1 MVKRLYLCRHGQ
13 TEFNTRGLAQ
23 GRCDSP
29 LTELGV
35 KQALKARDY
44 FIKNKI
50 EYTDVYCSPLGRA
63 KSTCKL
69 ITGVD
74 GVCLDG
80 LIEMHFGSLDGGDYL
95 KCREYQDDYTSIGG
109 ENREIAG
116 DRMMATLTDVMN
128 KSEGNVVA
136 ISHATVGRCF
146 YYKVIGHFDPDFRIP
161 NCGIC
166 VYEYDGN
173 KFKFIEMVVPNA

>member
-13 TEFNTRGLAQ
+13 TEFNIKGLAQ

-29 LTELGV
+29 LTDLGV
-35 KQALKARDY
+35 KQALSARDY

-63 KSTCKL
+63 RSTCKL
-69 ITGVD
+69 ITGRD

-80 LIEMHFGSLDGGDYL
+80 LVEMHFGSLDGDDYL
-95 KCREYQDDYTSIGG
+95 KCKEYHDDFTSIGG
-109 ENREIAG
+109 ENVAMVE
-116 DRMMATLTDVMN
+116 DRVYSALYDVMN

-136 ISHATVGRCF
+136 VSHAVAGRCF
-146 YYKVIGHFDPDFRIP
+146 YYRVVGYDPEFRVP

-166 VYEYDGN
+166 VYEYDGD
-173 KFKFIEMVVPNA
+173 KFRFVEMVDPNA

>member
-13 TEFNTRGLAQ
+13 TEFNTKGLAQ

-29 LTELGV
+29 LTDLGV
-35 KQALKARDY
+35 KQALSARDY

-50 EYTDVYCSPLGRA
+50 KYSDVYCSPLGRTRT
-63 KSTCKL
+63 TCKL

-74 GVCLDG
+74 GVFLDG
-80 LIEMHFGSLDGGDYL
+80 LIEMHFGSLDGDDYR
-95 KCREYQDDYTSIGG
+95 KCQEYHDDYTSIGG

-116 DRMMATLTDVMN
+116 NRMMETLTKIMEE
-128 KSEGNVVA
+128 SRGNVVA
-136 ISHATVGRCF
+136 VSHATVSRCF
-146 YYKVIGHFDPDFRIP
+146 YYKVVGHFDPSFRVP

-166 VYEYDGN
+166 VYEYEDG
-173 KFKFIEMVVPNA
+173 KFSFIEMVDPNA

>member
-13 TEFNTRGLAQ
+13 TEFNIKGLAQ

-35 KQALKARDY
+35 KQALNARDY

-50 EYTDVYCSPLGRA
+50 EYSDVYCSPLGRA
-63 KSTCKL
+63 KATCKL
-69 ITGVD
+69 ITGKD
-74 GVCLDG
+74 GKCVDG
-80 LIEMHFGSLDGGDYL
+80 LIEMYFGSLDGGDYH
-95 KCREYQDDYTSIGG
+95 KCLEYHDDFTSIGG
-109 ENREIAG
+109 ENREMVE
-116 DRMMATLTDVMN
+116 DRVYSALSKIMEEST
-128 KSEGNVVA
+128 SNVVA
-136 ISHATVGRCF
+136 VSHAVASRCF
-146 YYKVIGHFDPDFRIP
+146 YYKIVGYDPSFKVP

-173 KFKFIEMVVPNA
+173 KFKFIEMVDPNA

>member
-1 MVKRLYLCRHGQ
+1 MIKRLYLCRHGQ
-13 TEFNTRGLAQ
+13 TEFNIKGLAQ

-29 LTELGV
+29 LTDLGV
-35 KQALKARDY
+35 KQALSARDY

-63 KSTCKL
+63 RATCKL
-69 ITGVD
+69 ITGRD

-80 LIEMHFGSLDGGDYL
+80 LVEMHFGSLDGGDYK
-95 KCREYQDDYTSIGG
+95 KCQEYHDDFTSIGG
-109 ENREIAG
+109 ENVAMVE
-116 DRMMATLTDVMN
+116 DRVYSALLDAMN

-136 ISHATVGRCF
+136 VSHAVASRCF
-146 YYKVIGHFDPDFRIP
+146 YYRIVGYDPKFRVP

-166 VYEYDGN
+166 VYEYDGD
-173 KFKFIEMVVPNA
+173 KFRFVEMVDPNA